1 MWNLPPVSQYHY
13 IDELSTFIRHAK
25 YIQFD
30 VKGCN
35 DACFILSEHRND
47 SSHSYEIV
55 VGGWE
60 NSKSVIRKCKGC
72 ASMATASHR
81 PMSCTEFRP
90 FWASWENGIIRVGEG
105 LEVGAGTFI
114 EWSDETSLP
123 VNFLGISS
131 FNTPT
136 SWRYFKGTCTHVF
149 CAGIWNWKKSKY
161 SFLQYTINLA
171 HVSIL
176 VYFFVE
182 TIYFIR

>member
-72 ASMATASHR
+72 ESMATASHR

-114 EWSDETSLP
+114 EWSDETSHP